1 MPRTNRE
8 LARPS
13 PIVHSVPSK
22 VYLAGVKKRSLGCV
36 TSPGSRNHG
45 FEFVPG
51 YILIVAVRWPLHS
64 REQGKK
70 SKKKVGMKKSSGI
83 KKGRSAIEEAVRQ
96 KQLKK
101 QAAAAAGAKAASA
114 SAVGEGGSEAAASST
129 NTPTG
134 SWNR

>member
-1 MPRTNRE
+1 M
-8 LARPS
+8 
-13 PIVHSVPSK
+13 
-22 VYLAGVKKRSLGCV
+22 
-36 TSPGSRNHG
+36 
-45 FEFVPG
+45 
-51 YILIVAVRWPLHS
+51 RWLCNLHS
-64 REQGKK
+64 QQEHGRKA
-70 SKKKVGMKKSSGI
+70 KKKVGMKKSSGI

-101 QAAAAAGAKAASA
+101 QAAAAAAAAAAAGAKAAYA

>member
-1 MPRTNRE
+1 M
-8 LARPS
+8 
-13 PIVHSVPSK
+13 
-22 VYLAGVKKRSLGCV
+22 
-36 TSPGSRNHG
+36 
-45 FEFVPG
+45 
-51 YILIVAVRWPLHS
+51 RWPPLQTLK
-64 REQGKK
+64 QGKK

-101 QAAAAAGAKAASA
+101 QAAAAAAAAAGAKAASA